1 MLLPHDMTIV
11 VTDGKGLRLFRNTGT
26 EFHMALSE
34 LPRPDVHGDVHGSGR
49 HQQTGGGKK
58 DLQEASFESAVAKW
72 LNHEVASGTIGTLY
86 VIAPPRAL
94 GELRLHYSE
103 SLKKKLVGELHKEH
117 MNDSLQVIEKVL
129 KDC

>member
-26 EFHMALSE
+26 EFHLALSE
-34 LPRPDVHGDVHGSGR
+34 LPRPDVHGDGR
-49 HQQTGGGKK
+49 VKK
-58 DLQEASFESAVAKW
+58 DIQEASFESAVAKW
-72 LNHEVASGTIGTLY
+72 LNHEIASGKLGSLY
-86 VIAPPRAL
+86 IIAPPRAL

-117 MNDSLQVIEKVL
+117 MNDSIQVLEKVL